1 MNDDEP
7 LGGVAVCGQADAS
20 SRGGF
25 DFYAPTVGCR
35 GASYPALDAVCS
47 CR

>member
-1 MNDDEP
+1 VNDDEP

-25 DFYAPTVGCR
+25 DFYAPTVGVQCVVSSVGR
-35 GASYPALDAVCS
+35 CL
-47 CR
+47 